1 MEFKTDI
8 GKPWRWK
15 DEDGLTVTRACAW
28 SPPGCH
34 PTACGIKYYT
44 DDEGHLV
51 RVEGDEN
58 NPITHGTL
66 CVRCLTLK
74 DATYSL
80 MRVLHPMKRD
90 PKYRGQADKWER
102 ITWDEAFDII
112 ESEYRR
118 ITDKYGKESVVC
130 FAGTGRQGGTMMP
143 FGCATFGT
151 PNMVDGLSGSA
162 CYMPRLTVCSYIL
175 GASYPEIDY
184 AGALPGR
191 YDDPSYE
198 IPGCII
204 CWGKDP
210 LPSNPDGLWGH
221 SIIELMKRG
230 TKIITIDPRSTW
242 LSTRAEYALRL
253 RPGTDAALGM
263 AMINIMVEEDLY
275 DHDFVDKWCYGF
287 EQLAERCQT
296 MSPERAAKICGLD
309 VEDIYGATR
318 LYATSKPSSIAWG
331 LAIDQKENGSQA
343 GQVIC
348 ALMAITECL
357 DAPGGTIIGGANDA
371 LNEVGFG
378 YDTMPQET
386 QEKLIG
392 LKEYPVY
399 TGLTLF
405 DNNAMTLDAL
415 ETGKPYPLKM
425 GFYMGNN
432 IIACNGAQP
441 KRWHDAIVKSL
452 EFCIGFDLWFTPSVQ
467 ATCDIMLPLA
477 TMAEQDGAVFTH
489 YSALPVIY
497 GSLTKSVECGEGK
510 SDAELAYELGKRLNP
525 QAWERFP
532 TFMDFLNTL
541 RFRNEYTHDYIK
553 EKVFEQR
560 PQSYYKYKTGKLRTD
575 GQPGFNTPTGRV
587 ELWATMY
594 QRYEEDPLPYYGE
607 PRMSPLSTPDQFKK
621 YPLVLTT
628 GGRHYEYFHS
638 EGRQIPYL
646 REIHPDPT
654 ISINPKDAAK
664 RKIHTGDWVVI
675 ENMFG
680 KCQMRADV
688 SPIVRP
694 GVVHSDH
701 GWWFP
706 EEEGSEPHLYGVW
719 RSNINNLMPVHGYNG
734 SFGFGAP
741 YKCLICEV
749 TKGEV
754 DYDGSF

>member
-1 MEFKTDI
+1 MDFTTDI
-8 GKPWRWK
+8 GKPWRFE
-15 DEDGLTVTRACAW
+15 EDGLTVTRACAW
-28 SPPGCH
+28 SAPGCH

-44 DDEGHLV
+44 DKEGNLV
-51 RVEGDEN
+51 KVEGDEN

-74 DATYSL
+74 DATYHPQ
-80 MRVLHPMKRD
+80 RVLHPLKRD
-90 PKYRGQADKWER
+90 PKDRGKADAWEQ
-102 ITWDEAFDII
+102 ITWDEAFDLI

-118 ITDKYGKESVVC
+118 ITEQYGRESVIG
-130 FAGTGRQGGTMMP
+130 FAGTGRQGGIMMP
-143 FGCATFGT
+143 MGCATYGT

-175 GASYPEIDY
+175 GATYPEIDY

-191 YDDPSYE
+191 YDDPAYE
-198 IPGCII
+198 VPGCII

-221 SIIELMKRG
+221 AVVELMKRG
-230 TKIITIDPRSTW
+230 TKIITIDPRATW

-263 AMINIMVEEDLY
+263 AMVNIMVEEDLY
-275 DHDFVDKWCYGF
+275 DHEFVENWTYGF
-287 EQLAERCQT
+287 EQLAERCAE
-296 MSPERAAKICGLD
+296 MPVERAAKICGLD
-309 VEDIYGATR
+309 VEDIIGATR
-318 LYATSKPSSIAWG
+318 LYATAKPSSIAWG

-348 ALMAITECL
+348 ALMALTGCL

-378 YDTMPQET
+378 YDSMPEELQK
-386 QEKLIG
+386 KLIG
-392 LKEYPVY
+392 LEEYPVY
-399 TGLTLF
+399 TSLTLY
-405 DNNAMTLDAL
+405 DNNAMALEAL

-441 KRWHDAIVKSL
+441 KRWHDAMVKSL
-452 EFCIGFDLWFTPSVQ
+452 EFCVGFDMWITPSVQ
-467 ATCDIMLPLA
+467 ATCDVMLPLS

-497 GSLTKSVECGEGK
+497 GSLTKSVECGEGM
-510 SDAELAYELGKRLNP
+510 SDAELAYYLGKRLNP
-525 QAWERFP
+525 ETWERFP
-532 TFMDFLNTL
+532 TCMDFINSL

-553 EKVFEQR
+553 EQVYEQR
-560 PQSYYKYKTGKLRTD
+560 PMSYYKYKTGKLRAD

-587 ELWATMY
+587 ELWATLY
-594 QRYEEDPLPYYGE
+594 AQYGENPLPYYGE
-607 PRMSPLSTPDQFKK
+607 PRMSPLSTPELFEQ

-654 ISINPKDAAK
+654 VQINPKDAEA
-664 RKIHTGDWVVI
+664 RGLHQGDWVVI

-680 KCQMRADV
+680 KCQMRAEI

-694 GVVHSDH
+694 GVVQADH

-706 EEEGSEPHLYGVW
+706 EEDGNEPHLFGVW
-719 RSNINNLMPVHGYNG
+719 RSNINNLMPVQGYNG

-741 YKCLICEV
+741 YKCMICQI

-754 DYDGSF
+754 GSNA